1 MKLLL
6 YTGRVARAG
15 RAGRAYSLVSSD
27 EAPYVIDL
35 HLFLGRSINTN
46 NGKKREREREAQLIL
61 LFLVSDGVFGSVP
74 HVSIEDENELIL
86 KIHANNEE
94 LVKLDQ
100 NL

>member
-1 MKLLL
+1 MNLLL
-6 YTGRVARAG
+6 YIGRVARAG

-46 NGKKREREREAQLIL
+46 NGKKEREREAQLIL

-74 HVSIEDENELIL
+74 HVAIEDENELIL

>member
-46 NGKKREREREAQLIL
+46 NGKKRERERGTTDFII
-61 LFLVSDGVFGSVP
+61 LVSDGVFGSVP
-74 HVSIEDENELIL
+74 HVAIEDENELIL

-94 LVKLDQ
+94 LV
-100 NL
+100 NMI